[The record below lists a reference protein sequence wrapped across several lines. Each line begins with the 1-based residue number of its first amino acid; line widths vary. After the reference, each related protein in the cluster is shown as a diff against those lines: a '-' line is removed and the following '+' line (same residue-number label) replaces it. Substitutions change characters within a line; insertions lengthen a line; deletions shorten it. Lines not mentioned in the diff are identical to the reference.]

1 MNNRMLINSIS
12 IGFKDET
19 KTTLTGVVFDF
30 DLNPFYASIRDI
42 EISFP
47 TEISFSEDFV
57 VQIGRAH
64 V

>member
-19 KTTLTGVVFDF
+19 KTMLTGVVFDF

-47 TEISFSEDFV
+47 TEISFHLN
-57 VQIGRAH
+57 GL
-64 V
+64 